1 MNIPKHWFA
10 LFLLLATFAAAGTLS
25 TPADAQRAAAPD
37 IDRFSVAADAE
48 LGPGTELTFTLE
60 GTPRARAS
68 VRISGLQKNIPLKEV
83 SSGVYQ
89 GGYVM
94 KRNDRIT
101 SGNTVRAILRMNNRA
116 SGETYRLSAALG
128 SAAGAAAAL
137 PPASAPQSLTPQI
150 NRFAVTPIGKIEPGA
165 DLRFAMTG
173 TPGARAF
180 FTIEGVAKNVPM
192 QEVSQGDYEGS
203 YTIRRLD
210 HFPATVGIFGTLEA
224 NGQTVGARLNQALLA
239 DATPPVISN
248 IFPRDGETVTVGAP
262 TTISATF
269 DDSGG
274 VGVDAKSIRVIVGGA
289 DVTQRS
295 QVTPQFVNYRENL
308 RPGRYS
314 VEVTARDLA
323 GNPVRHAWTF
333 AVALQPAP
341 ASLPLQI
348 LSHANNAQVSS
359 GTIEVRGRTAPDA
372 RVDVQVQGLSSVAG
386 FFGVRQQVYEQSLR
400 ADANGN
406 FAFSF
411 QPRFA
416 LPGTRYEIAMTATK
430 ADLSTDAQLVLFQQ
444 Q

>member
-1 MNIPKHWFA
+1 MGNAHNYRNAIRTIDRLAKPFVSQRNVADLKENFMNIPKHWFA

-25 TPADAQRAAAPD
+25 APANAQREAAPD

-48 LGPGTELTFTLE
+48 LGPG
-60 GTPRARAS
+60 
-68 VRISGLQKNIPLKEV
+68 
-83 SSGVYQ
+83 
-89 GGYVM
+89 
-94 KRNDRIT
+94 
-101 SGNTVRAILRMNNRA
+101 
-116 SGETYRLSAALG
+116 
-128 SAAGAAAAL
+128 
-137 PPASAPQSLTPQI
+137 
-150 NRFAVTPIGKIEPGA
+150 A

-173 TPGARAF
+173 TPGAKAF

-192 QEVSQGDYEGS
+192 QEVSRGNYEGS

-224 NGQTVGARLNQALLA
+224 DGQTAGARLNQALLA

-274 VGVDAKSIRVIVGGA
+274 VGVDAKSIRVIVGGT

-295 QVTPQFVNYRENL
+295 QVTPQFFNYRENL

-348 LSHANNAQVSS
+348 LSHANNAQVSG

-386 FFGVRQQVYEQSLR
+386 LFGIRQQVYEQSLR
-400 ADANGN
+400 ADAYGN

-416 LPGTRYEIAMTATK
+416 VPGTRYEIAMTAKK